1 MLFNSFAFAVFFPL
15 VFILY
20 WAIFNRKNVK
30 VRNLFLI
37 TASYVF
43 YGWWDWRFLS
53 LIIISSLMDFL
64 LGKLLH
70 KLNQEE
76 NLIVDDTAVQTA
88 IQRKKKI
95 WLWVSIGVNIGFLGF
110 FKYFNFFADSLAD
123 LLAMFN
129 VHLSETTLNIVLPV
143 GISFYTFQTLSYT
156 IDIYH
161 KKVEPAKDWMQF
173 FAFVCFFP
181 QLVAGPIE
189 RAKNLLPQFEALKKP
204 DYTIFR
210 SAMLL
215 IAWGFFKKIMIAD
228 RLAVFVEKV
237 YDNPDAANGFPM
249 ILGAVFF
256 AFQLY
261 LDFSA
266 YSDIARGTSSMFGF
280 KLMRNFNNPYLSTSF
295 SNFWKRWH
303 ISLSSWFMDYVYIP
317 LGGNRKG
324 RARTIL
330 NVLIVFAISGL
341 WHGASWNFVIWG
353 ILNAL
358 FMIVLDPILNL
369 NRKNLPKK
377 NLPKTKK
384 ENPIP
389 HIFKSLL
396 IFAAWTISLIFFRAK
411 GFDAAIDGFK
421 NLGFANIGD
430 IVNFGLNNAELKLSF
445 ILLSIL
451 LLKEMLWEWKG
462 ETIEIRFY
470 QIPQLF
476 RWIFYIILVLSIVY
490 FGQYGTGNEHSF
502 IYFQF

>member
-15 VFILY
+15 IFILY
-20 WAIFNRKNVK
+20 WSVFNRHNVK
-30 VRNLFLI
+30 LRNLFLL

-53 LIIISSLMDFL
+53 LIIISSLQDFL
-64 LGKLLH
+64 IGKYLH
-70 KLNQEE
+70 KLNLKEGTLE
-76 NLIVDDTAVQTA
+76 TNEVALKEIR
-88 IQRKKKI
+88 RKKKI
-95 WLWVSIGVNIGFLGF
+95 WLWVSIVVNIGFLGF
-110 FKYFNFFADSLAD
+110 FKYFNFFADSLID
-123 LLAMFN
+123 LFALIN
-129 VHLSETTLNIVLPV
+129 VHLSATTLNIVLPV

-156 IDIYH
+156 IDMYH
-161 KKVEPAKDWMQF
+161 KKAEPAKDWIQF
-173 FAFVCFFP
+173 FAFVSFFP

-189 RAKNLLPQFEALKKP
+189 RAKNLLPQFETIKKP
-204 DYTIFR
+204 NYKIFR

-237 YDNPDAANGFPM
+237 YDNPAAANGFPM
-249 ILGAVFF
+249 ILGVAFF

-266 YSDIARGTSSMFGF
+266 YSDIARGTGTLFGF
-280 KLMRNFNNPYLSTSF
+280 RLMRNFNNPYLSTSF
-295 SNFWKRWH
+295 GNFWKRWH

-317 LGGNRKG
+317 LGGSRKG
-324 RARTIL
+324 GARTIL

-353 ILNAL
+353 TLNAL
-358 FMIVLDPILNL
+358 FMIALDPILNF
-369 NRKNLPKK
+369 NRR
-377 NLPKTKK
+377 NLPKTETEKF
-384 ENPIP
+384 IP

-396 IFAAWTISLIFFRAK
+396 IFAAWSVSLVFFRAK

-421 NLGFANIGD
+421 NLGFANISE

-445 ILLSIL
+445 MLLSIL
-451 LLKEMLWEWKG
+451 LLKEILWEWKG
-462 ETIEIRFY
+462 ETIETRFY
-470 QIPQLF
+470 KIPGLF
-476 RWIFYIILVLSIVY
+476 RWIFYIVLVLSIVY

>member
-1 MLFNSFAFAVFFPL
+1 MLFNSFAFAIFFPL

-20 WAIFNRKNVK
+20 WTIFNRKNVK
-30 VRNLFLI
+30 VRNLFLL

-53 LIIISSLMDFL
+53 LIIISSLMDYL
-64 LGKLLH
+64 LGKHLYN
-70 KLNQEE
+70 LNQQE
-76 NLIVDDTAVQTA
+76 NVANGDTVA
-88 IQRKKKI
+88 IKDILRKKKI
-95 WLWVSIGVNIGFLGF
+95 WLWVSIVVNISFLGF
-110 FKYFNFFADSLAD
+110 FKYFNFFADNLAD
-123 LLAMFN
+123 LLALLN
-129 VHLSETTLNIVLPV
+129 VHLSATTLNIVLPV
-143 GISFYTFQTLSYT
+143 GISFYTFQSLSYT
-156 IDIYH
+156 IDMYF
-161 KKVEPAKDWMQF
+161 KKAEPAKNWMQF
-173 FAFVCFFP
+173 FAFVSFFP

-204 DYTIFR
+204 DYKVFR

-237 YDNPDAANGFPM
+237 YDNPSAANGFPM
-249 ILGAVFF
+249 ILGVVFF

-266 YSDIARGTSSMFGF
+266 YSDIARGTGTLFGF
-280 KLMRNFNNPYLSTSF
+280 RLMRNFNSPYLSTSF
-295 SNFWKRWH
+295 GNFWKRWH

-317 LGGNRKG
+317 LGGSRIG
-324 RARTIL
+324 QARTML

-353 ILNAL
+353 LLNAL
-358 FMIVLDPILNL
+358 FMIALDPILNF
-369 NRKNLPKK
+369 NRR
-377 NLPKTKK
+377 NLPKTEK
-384 ENPIP
+384 EKFLP

-396 IFAAWTISLIFFRAK
+396 IFAAWTISLVFFRAK

-421 NLGFANIGD
+421 NLGFDNISE
-430 IVNFGLNNAELKLSF
+430 IVNYGLNNAELKLAF

-451 LLKEMLWEWKG
+451 LLKEILWEWKG
-462 ETIEIRFY
+462 ETIETRFY
-470 QIPQLF
+470 KIPGLF

>member
-20 WAIFNRKNVK
+20 WVIFNKKNVK
-30 VRNLFLI
+30 VRNLFLL

-53 LIIISSLMDFL
+53 LIIISSLQDFFI
-64 LGKLLH
+64 GKYLH
-70 KLNQEE
+70 KLNQKEVTCE
-76 NLIVDDTAVQTA
+76 TDQLALKE

-95 WLWVSIGVNIGFLGF
+95 WLWVSIVVNIGFLGF
-110 FKYFNFFADSLAD
+110 FKYFNFFAEGLAD
-123 LLAMFN
+123 LLALFSI
-129 VHLSETTLNIVLPV
+129 HLSETTLNIVLPV

-156 IDIYH
+156 IDMYF
-161 KKVEPAKDWMQF
+161 KKAEPAKDWMQF
-173 FAFVCFFP
+173 FAFVSFFP

-189 RAKNLLPQFEALKKP
+189 RAKNLLPQFETLKKP
-204 DYTIFR
+204 DYSVFR

-237 YDNPDAANGFPM
+237 YDNPAVANGFPM
-249 ILGAVFF
+249 ILGVIFF

-266 YSDIARGTSSMFGF
+266 YSDIARGTATLFGF
-280 KLMRNFNNPYLSTSF
+280 KLMRNFNSPYLATSF
-295 SNFWKRWH
+295 GNFWKRWH

-317 LGGNRKG
+317 LGGSRKG
-324 RARTIL
+324 QVRTIL

-353 ILNAL
+353 VINSL
-358 FMIVLDPILNL
+358 FLIVLDPILNL
-369 NRKNLPKK
+369 NRRNLPKMK
-377 NLPKTKK
+377 RENLLL
-384 ENPIP
+384 
-389 HIFKSLL
+389 HIFKSLV
-396 IFAAWTISLIFFRAK
+396 IFAAWAISLIFFRAK
-411 GFDAAIDGFK
+411 GFDAAIAGFK
-421 NLGFANIGD
+421 NLGFNNINE

-445 ILLSIL
+445 FLLAL
-451 LLKEMLWEWKG
+451 LLIKEILWEWKG
-462 ETIEIRFY
+462 ELIETLFY
-470 QIPQLF
+470 KIPRLF
-476 RWIFYIILVLSIVY
+476 RWIFYLVFVLTIVY